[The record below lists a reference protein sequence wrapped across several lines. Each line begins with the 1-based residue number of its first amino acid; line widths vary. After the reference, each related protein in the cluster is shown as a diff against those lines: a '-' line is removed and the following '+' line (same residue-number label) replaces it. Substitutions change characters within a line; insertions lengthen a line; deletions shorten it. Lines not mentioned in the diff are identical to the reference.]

1 MINHVR
7 RAYALG
13 CKLAELESAEDLAHA
28 MVDSSDT
35 DNYEGHSD
43 DVKSRTKM
51 TGDSEFRNGD
61 TWSHKIEIATP
72 SNMGVPT
79 R

>member
-1 MINHVR
+1 MINHIN
-7 RAYALG
+7 RAYNLG
-13 CKLAELESAEDLAHA
+13 RKLAELEGAEDLAQA
-28 MVDSSDT
+28 MSDSSDK
-35 DNYEGHSD
+35 DNYEGYS
-43 DVKSRTKM
+43 DVKDKTKM

>member
-1 MINHVR
+1 MTRSIQI
-7 RAYALG
+7 AYMLG
-13 CKLAELESAEDLAHA
+13 CKLAELQSAEDLASA
-28 MVDSSDT
+28 MVESTES
-35 DNYEGHSD
+35 DNYEGYS
-43 DVKSRTKM
+43 DVKDKTKM

>member
-1 MINHVR
+1 MMKSLQI
-7 RAYALG
+7 AYRLG
-13 CKLAELESAEDLAHA
+13 CKLAQLESAEDLASA
-28 MVDSSDT
+28 MVSST
-35 DNYEGHSD
+35 ESDNDEGYS
-43 DVKSRTKM
+43 DVKDKTKM